1 MDERERLR
9 EECQGDLAALRVEGA
24 LSERAFRLLE
34 RLVMR
39 LDRLETGS
47 FPAEEQP
54 TEPERRKSSTKWRND
69 GVLRELAA
77 GKKDGDD

>member
-47 FPAEEQP
+47 FPAEERP
-54 TEPERRKSSTKWRND
+54 TEPERRKQKSGN
-69 GVLRELAA
+69 GE
-77 GKKDGDD
+77 